1 MSTGTQPGRKLRRT
15 LYPAAAESVVV
26 THEDIDRARDRAKV
40 RAARASRSLRGRLW
54 LIWLLVGPG
63 ILVML
68 GENDG
73 PSMLSYAATGAKFG
87 VGFFI
92 PFVILTFCMALIVQE
107 MTVRLGAATHRGHAE
122 LIFERFGPF
131 WGWFS
136 MIDLGIGNFLTLIT
150 EFIAVRAGLGFFGV
164 PPWAAILLA
173 LAVLYSALL
182 SHRYWTW
189 ERITLAAAAFNLIFI
204 PVALMAHPHWN
215 SLGHALVTWKPLPHL
230 DQETVLVVLS
240 DIGATVTPWMLFF
253 QQSATVDKGMTTS
266 DIHFGRLDT
275 LLGAALAAAAAL
287 GAILATAPLCHRIAA
302 GNFEAAQFA
311 QALEPII
318 GHAGASLFALGMVEA
333 GIVASITISTS
344 SAYAFGEVA
353 HRPHSLNLPVAEGK
367 SFYTVLCLCAAAAAA
382 IVLIPSLPLTFVV
395 MVVNVVAVLAM
406 PPALVFLY
414 LLVNDREIMADVRS
428 SRWANVLAAGVVMV
442 LAAAGVLYG
451 VSVISPGALAHLAAL

>member
-1 MSTGTQPGRKLRRT
+1 MSAGTQPERR
-15 LYPAAAESVVV
+15 LQVLAAEEDVVV
-26 THEDIDRARDRAKV
+26 THEDIDRAVDRARV
-40 RAARASRSLRGRLW
+40 SAARSRSTLRSRAWLLW
-54 LIWLLVGPG
+54 LLIGPG

-73 PSMLSYAATGAKFG
+73 PSMLSYAATGARFG
-87 VGFFI
+87 IGFFL
-92 PFVILTFCMALIVQE
+92 PFVILTFGMAVVVQE

-150 EFIAVRAGLGFFGV
+150 EFIAIRAGLGFFGV
-164 PPWAAILLA
+164 PPWAAILVA

-189 ERITLAAAAFNLIFI
+189 ERVTLAAAAFNLIFI
-204 PVALMAHPHWN
+204 PVALMAHPHWGGV
-215 SLGHALVTWKPLPHL
+215 GHALVTWKPLPPFGR
-230 DQETVLVVLS
+230 DTVLIVLS

-253 QQSATVDKGMTTS
+253 QQSATVDKGMTTK
-266 DIHFGRLDT
+266 DIRFGRIDT

-287 GAILATAPLCHRIAA
+287 GTILATAVLFGHISAET
-302 GNFEAAQFA
+302 FEAAQFA
-311 QALEPII
+311 QALQPII
-318 GHAGASLFALGMVEA
+318 GRFGASLFALGMVEA

-353 HRPHSLNLPVAEGK
+353 QRPHSLNLPVNQGK
-367 SFYTVLCLCAAAAAA
+367 SFYTVLGLCAAAAAG
-382 IVLIPSLPLTFVV
+382 IVLIPGLPLVFVV
-395 MVVNVVAVLAM
+395 LVVNVVAVLAM

-414 LLVNDREIMADVRS
+414 LLVNDKEIMGGVKS
-428 SRWANVLAAGVVMV
+428 PGWMNVLAAAVVVV
-442 LAAAGVLYG
+442 LTAAGMLYG
-451 VSVISPGALAHLAAL
+451 ISVVAPNALAWLGRL